1 MKRRTLYIAA
11 VFVFLTALSL
21 MGAGETRLIELTRG
35 RLWHALHYTQECEP
49 LADWRTMSY
58 GLDWPGYDVSQLSVN
73 FGGTYSHIVSAGFYV
88 TAMRTQD
95 PDTVQG
101 WMDFAL
107 NGDRNTSWEQGK
119 MPFVARRHERKW
131 KNGENYYCLASPYEA
146 EDIILSEWEKDP
158 QFVDANT
165 ENKKFNLNI
174 KRKVMQWS
182 GSKADQD
189 YIITKYVI
197 STLRTERTGVDSAYF
212 LFTYALSPT
221 ARAWNYTNPNH
232 PSGARNTIARWNEA
246 NRSVTAWAGDYAET
260 SEDEAFGYYSY
271 LSFNSFTNEYEDNSE
286 YMAPAKVGI
295 KLLDDFS
302 AFDTTSR
309 FNGFV
314 WAQGPS
320 SSDYEGPFAG
330 VSGLEN
336 KYNAMANPLLLN
348 EAFTDTN
355 DARMGNGRL
364 YANFSFG
371 PYDLYGRGVDSVVI
385 IFAEYVGGADF
396 KTARSLSYEE
406 KDSIAFLADS
416 AMQYLENRVTFN
428 YKHNF
433 TVPVPPPGPD
443 FTITAIDSSGKV
455 GNRIAFS
462 DSVENIADPQEGIV
476 DIAGYRVYRSG
487 SYPMGPWE
495 MIADIPVGD
504 PDHWNSFEERYEVDD
519 YLVAMGYGYYYAIT
533 AYDEGHDTWSVDPS
547 VSVPPLESSL
557 YANRSQSAFFTTLRP
572 ASETDGLSKVAVVP
586 NPFYL
591 NSGLSFAGDTKK
603 IQFVNLP
610 SVCTIR
616 IFTVRGDL
624 VKTIEHND
632 NQSGS
637 ASWNQISEYGQYIK
651 SGLYFYHIETPDGK
665 ETRGK
670 FAIVN

>member
-1 MKRRTLYIAA
+1 MKKLIYII
-11 VFVFLTALSL
+11 VIALFMSL
-21 MGAGETRLIELTRG
+21 GLHAQDQNRLVELTRG

-49 LADWRTMSY
+49 IADWRTMSY
-58 GLDWPGYDVSQLSVN
+58 GLDWPGYKISELSVN
-73 FGGTYSHIVSAGFYV
+73 FGGTYSNIVSAGFYV
-88 TAMRTQD
+88 TAMRTQA

-119 MPFVARRHERKW
+119 MPFVARKHEKKW
-131 KNGENYYCLASPYEA
+131 KNGENYYCQTSPYEA
-146 EDIILSEWEKDP
+146 EEIILSEWEKDP

-165 ENKKFNLNI
+165 ENKKFNLNV
-174 KRKVMQWS
+174 KRKVMQWN

-197 STLRTERTGVDSAYF
+197 STLQTERNGVDSAYF

-232 PSGARNTIARWNEA
+232 PAGARNTLGRWNEST
-246 NRSVTAWAGDYAET
+246 RSITAWAGNYAET
-260 SEDEAFGYYSY
+260 AEDESFGYYSY
-271 LSFNSFTNEYEDNSE
+271 FSFNSFTSEYEDQYE
-286 YMAPAKVGI
+286 YMAPAKIGI

-302 AFDTTSR
+302 AYDTSSR

-330 VSGLEN
+330 VSGLVN
-336 KYNAMANPLLLN
+336 KYNAMANPMLLN

-355 DARMGNGRL
+355 DTRMGNGRL
-364 YANFSFG
+364 YANYSFG
-371 PYDLYGRGVDSVVI
+371 PYDLYGRGIDSVVI

-396 KTARSLSYEE
+396 KTARELSLLQ
-406 KDSIAFLADS
+406 KDSIIFLADS
-416 AMQYLENRVTFN
+416 AMSYLEDRVQFN
-428 YKHNF
+428 FEHDF
-433 TVPVPPPGPD
+433 TVPVPPAAPS
-443 FTITAIDSSGKV
+443 FTVTAIDSSGKV
-455 GNRIAFS
+455 GNRIAFT
-462 DSVENIADPQEGIV
+462 DSVESIQDPQEGVI

-495 MIADIPVGD
+495 MIADFPIKD
-504 PDHWNSFEERYEVDD
+504 SNYWNSFEEQYEINDF
-519 YLVAMGYGYYYAIT
+519 LVAMGYGYYYAVT
-533 AYDEGHDTWSVDPS
+533 AYDAGDDSWSVDPG
-547 VSVPPLESSL
+547 VVVPSLESSL
-557 YANRSQSAFFTTLRP
+557 YANRSKQPFFTTLRP
-572 ASETDGLSKVAVVP
+572 ASAADGLSRVAVVP

-610 SVCTIR
+610 KECTIR
-616 IFTVRGDL
+616 IFTIRGDL
-624 VKTIEHND
+624 VKVIEHLD
-632 NQSGS
+632 NESGA

-651 SGLYFYHIETPDGK
+651 SGLYFYHIETPDGL

>member
-1 MKRRTLYIAA
+1 MKKLLYI
-11 VFVFLTALSL
+11 VVITLLVSL
-21 MGAGETRLIELTRG
+21 GLQAQEQNRLVELNRG

-49 LADWRTMSY
+49 IADWRTMSY
-58 GLDWPGYDVSQLSVN
+58 GLDWPGYNISDLSVN
-73 FGGTYSHIVSAGFYV
+73 FGGTYSNIVSAGFYV
-88 TAMRTQD
+88 TAMRTQA

-119 MPFVARRHERKW
+119 MPFVARKHEKKW
-131 KNGENYYCLASPYEA
+131 KNGENYYCLTSPYEA
-146 EDIILSEWEKDP
+146 EEIILSEWEKDP

-165 ENKKFNLNI
+165 ENKKFNLNV
-174 KRKVMQWS
+174 KRKVMQWN

-197 STLRTERTGVDSAYF
+197 STLKTERSGVDSAYF

-232 PSGARNTIARWNEA
+232 PAGARNTIGRWNEA
-246 NRSVTAWAGDYAET
+246 KRSVTAWAGNYSET
-260 SEDEAFGYYSY
+260 AEDESFGYYSY
-271 LSFNSFTNEYEDNSE
+271 LSFNSFTNEYEDHYE
-286 YMAPAKVGI
+286 YMAPAKIGI

-302 AFDTTSR
+302 AYDTSSR

-336 KYNAMANPLLLN
+336 KYNAMANPMLLN
-348 EAFTDTN
+348 EAFIDTN
-355 DARMGNGRL
+355 DSRMGNGRL
-364 YANFSFG
+364 YANYSFG
-371 PYDLYGRGVDSVVI
+371 PYDLFGRGVDSVVI

-396 KTARSLSYEE
+396 KTSRELSLLE
-406 KDSIAFLADS
+406 KDSIIYLADS
-416 AMQYLENRVTFN
+416 AMTYLEDRVEFN
-428 YKHNF
+428 FKYNF
-433 TVPVPPPGPD
+433 TVPVPPAAPN
-443 FTITAIDSSGKV
+443 FTVTAIDSSGKV

-462 DSVENIADPQEGIV
+462 DSVESISDPQEGII

-495 MIADIPVGD
+495 LIADIPVKD
-504 PDHWNSFEERYEVDD
+504 ANYWNAFDEQYELDD
-519 YLVAMGYGYYYAIT
+519 FLVAMGYGYYYAVT
-533 AYDEGHDTWSVDPS
+533 AYDAGDDSWSVDPAIA
-547 VSVPPLESSL
+547 VPSLESSL
-557 YANRSQSAFFTTLRP
+557 YANRSKQPFFTTLRP
-572 ASETDGLSKVAVVP
+572 ASASDGLSRVAVVP

-610 SVCTIR
+610 EECTIR
-616 IFTVRGDL
+616 IFTLRGDL
-624 VKTIEHND
+624 VKIIEHHD
-632 NQSGS
+632 SESGA

-651 SGLYFYHIETPDGK
+651 SGLYFYHIETPDGL

>member
-1 MKRRTLYIAA
+1 MM
-11 VFVFLTALSL
+11 SL
-21 MGAGETRLIELTRG
+21 GLQAQEQNRLVELNRG

-49 LADWRTMSY
+49 ISDWRTMSY
-58 GLDWPGYDVSQLSVN
+58 GLDWPGYNVSELSVN

-88 TAMRTQD
+88 TAMRTQE

-119 MPFVARRHERKW
+119 MPFVARKHEKKW
-131 KNGENYYCLASPYEA
+131 KNGENYYGLSSPYEA
-146 EDIILSEWEKDP
+146 EEIILSEWEKDP

-174 KRKVMQWS
+174 KRKVMQWN

-197 STLRTERTGVDSAYF
+197 STLKTERNGVDSAYF

-232 PSGARNTIARWNEA
+232 PAGARNTIGRWNETK
-246 NRSVTAWAGDYAET
+246 RSLTAWASNYSET
-260 SEDEAFGYYSY
+260 AEDESFGYYSY
-271 LSFNSFTNEYEDNSE
+271 LSFNSFTDEYEDHYE
-286 YMAPAKVGI
+286 YMAPAKIGI

-302 AFDTTSR
+302 AYDTSSR

-330 VSGLEN
+330 VSGLVN
-336 KYNAMANPLLLN
+336 KYNAMANPMLLN
-348 EAFTDTN
+348 EAFVDTN
-355 DARMGNGRL
+355 DLRMGNGRL
-364 YANFSFG
+364 YANYSFG
-371 PYDLYGRGVDSVVI
+371 PYDLFGRGLDSVVI

-396 KTARSLSYEE
+396 KTSRDLSLLN
-406 KDSIAFLADS
+406 KDSIIFLADS
-416 AMQYLENRVTFN
+416 AMAYLEDRVDFN

-433 TVPVPPPGPD
+433 TVPLPPAAPD
-443 FTITAIDSSGKV
+443 FTVSAIDSSGKV

-462 DSVENIADPQEGIV
+462 DSVESIADPQEGLV

-495 MIADIPVGD
+495 LIADISVKD
-504 PDHWNSFEERYEVDD
+504 VNYWNAHDEQYELDD
-519 YLVAMGYGYYYAIT
+519 FLVAMGYGYYYAVT
-533 AYDEGHDTWSVDPS
+533 AYDAGDDSWSVDPT
-547 VSVPPLESSL
+547 VVVPSLESSL
-557 YANRSQSAFFTTLRP
+557 YANRSNQAFYTTLRP
-572 ASETDGLSKVAVVP
+572 ASAVDGLSRVAVVP

-610 SVCTIR
+610 EKCTIR
-616 IFTVRGDL
+616 ILTLRGDL
-624 VKTIEHND
+624 VKKIEHD
-632 NQSGS
+632 DKQSGA

-651 SGLYFYHIETPDGK
+651 SGLYFYHIETPEGQ
-665 ETRGK
+665 ETHGK
-670 FAIVN
+670 FSIVN